1 MAAPDN
7 DMSSPEPDNLHPWLF
22 IFGFVSWMILRIV
35 VEYAV
40 KSYKP
45 NLDRELRGHYQARY
59 MLFIGLLLGLL
70 FKPITL
76 ASCGLAVW
84 KTPAGD
90 DIAGIRPPINTYQA
104 HCWNSKIVVYV
115 SELPHYIYLPES
127 FLHHLV
133 ILTTM
138 GTVAKWQVPRR
149 GFDTCLAALWAEIP
163 HNVHAILRTT
173 HYLDNYLCLDWHL
186 ACWTTIFDFLTRASG
201 IVLSMA
207 MISQSGLQRGPA
219 IIMSSAYLFY
229 LVYVFSL
236 TYRRLK
242 KNGVLQIENSGAFKL
257 RFGGSSNINSTT
269 VITGFGALA
278 TQVSTLA
285 IYTWAKKDAYPM
297 QASELAN
304 VTWNLVVAVTVAA
317 AGSLLLHMRRPCS
330 TYWKAEALLTVAVLG
345 STPDL
350 QSSVDRP
357 VLIGCV
363 VLCSLLGKVASKLA
377 SHFASIEQGSDG
389 RVSMISGLLNLAQFV
404 VAVVFVYLGKPVLDV
419 AFQHTVLLQLLIW
432 LAVDFQASESTNA
445 RRKLLKTLAMMA
457 TMGALRAM
465 WQVSTNSAMGALS
478 SLDTNTTE
486 TSGAFGR
493 HGWHQIESAAHRVP
507 GAVTRTTLEIAAK
520 EFFVFSFIYAVLRM
534 FAGWALRRREAPSL
548 GRVRCTPITIVLVCL
563 NLWNC
568 HVAYM
573 AAREMMPSQHKQH
586 REPQEII
593 AAAPP
598 FPTLVLSWQFW
609 VAISAPVIASTTAAH
624 IRQPRGPGSAQVR

>member
-7 DMSSPEPDNLHPWLF
+7 DMSSPEPDNLHPWLL
-22 IFGFVSWMILRIV
+22 IFGFVNWMILRIV

-40 KSYKP
+40 KLYKP
-45 NLDRELRGHYQARY
+45 NLDRELRGHYQAKY

-84 KTPAGD
+84 KTPAED

-104 HCWNSKIVVYV
+104 HCWKSKIVVYV

-127 FLHHLV
+127 LLHRLV

-163 HNVHAILRTT
+163 HNLHATLRTT
-173 HYLDNYLCLDWHL
+173 HYLDNYPRLDWHL
-186 ACWTTIFDFLTRASG
+186 ACWTTIFEFVTRASG

-207 MISQSGLQRGPA
+207 MISQSGLQGEPA
-219 IIMSSAYLFY
+219 IMMGSAYMFY

-242 KNGVLQIENSGAFKL
+242 KNGVLQIESSGVFRL
-257 RFGGSSNINSTT
+257 RFGGSSNIKSTT
-269 VITGFGALA
+269 LITGFGALV
-278 TQVSTLA
+278 TQASTLA
-285 IYTWAKKDAYPM
+285 IYTWVKNDASPM
-297 QASELAN
+297 QASELAD

-317 AGSLLLHMRRPCS
+317 AGSLLLRRPCS

-345 STPDL
+345 STPAL

-357 VLIGCV
+357 ILIGCV
-363 VLCSLLGKVASKLA
+363 ILCSLLGKVASKLA
-377 SHFASIEQGSDG
+377 SHFASVEQGSDG
-389 RVSMISGLLNLAQFV
+389 RMSIISGLLNLAQFV

-419 AFQHTVLLQLLIW
+419 AFQYTVLLQLLIW
-432 LAVDFQASESTNA
+432 LAVDFQASESTNS

-457 TMGALRAM
+457 TMGALQAM
-465 WQVSTNSAMGALS
+465 WQASTSSAMGALS
-478 SLDTNTTE
+478 GFDTSTTE
-486 TSGAFGR
+486 TSGALGR
-493 HGWHQIESAAHRVP
+493 HGWHQIESAGHRVP
-507 GAVTRTTLEIAAK
+507 GAATRTTTEIAAK
-520 EFFVFSFIYAVLRM
+520 AFFVFSFIYAVLRM
-534 FAGWALRRREAPSL
+534 FTGWALCRREAPILS
-548 GRVRCTPITIVLVCL
+548 RVRCTPITIVLVCL

-568 HVAYM
+568 HVAYL
-573 AAREMMPSQHKQH
+573 AVRGMMPSQHKQH

-609 VAISAPVIASTTAAH
+609 VAISASVIVSTTAAH
-624 IRQPRGPGSAQVR
+624 IRQPRDPGSAQVR